1 MFYPQHNRL
10 EVALNNKSNNNNNNN
25 SNSDITAK
33 NQSKK
38 GIGEKTQNRGNVGG
52 RQGYN
57 GIKEI
62 KGKER
67 LKKGLFTSVKGSL
80 DFCI

>member
-1 MFYPQHNRL
+1 MFYPQHNSL
-10 EVALNNKSNNNNNNN
+10 EVALNNMSNNNNNNN
-25 SNSDITAK
+25 SNNDTTAK
-33 NQSKK
+33 NQNKNS
-38 GIGEKTQNRGNVGG
+38 IREKIQNRGNVGG

-67 LKKGLFTSVKGSL
+67 LKKGLFTSVK
-80 DFCI
+80 

>member
-1 MFYPQHNRL
+1 MFYHQHNSL
-10 EVALNNKSNNNNNNN
+10 KVTLNNKSNNNNNNN
-25 SNSDITAK
+25 SDSDTTAK
-33 NQSKK
+33 NQSKNS
-38 GIGEKTQNRGNVGG
+38 IGEKTQNRGNVGG

-67 LKKGLFTSVKGSL
+67 LKKGLFTSGK
-80 DFCI
+80 

>member
-1 MFYPQHNRL
+1 MFYHQHNSL
-10 EVALNNKSNNNNNNN
+10 KVTLNNKSNNNNNNN
-25 SNSDITAK
+25 TNSDTTAK
-33 NQSKK
+33 NQSKNS
-38 GIGEKTQNRGNVGG
+38 IGEKTQNRGNVGG

-67 LKKGLFTSVKGSL
+67 LKKGLFTSGK
-80 DFCI
+80 

>member
-1 MFYPQHNRL
+1 MFYPQHNSL
-10 EVALNNKSNNNNNNN
+10 EVALNNKSNNNNN

-33 NQSKK
+33 NPSKK

-67 LKKGLFTSVKGSL
+67 LKKGLFTSVK
-80 DFCI
+80 

>member
-1 MFYPQHNRL
+1 M
-10 EVALNNKSNNNNNNN
+10 EVALNNMSNNNNN
-25 SNSDITAK
+25 SNNDTTAK
-33 NQSKK
+33 NQNKNS
-38 GIGEKTQNRGNVGG
+38 IREKIQNRGNVGG

-67 LKKGLFTSVKGSL
+67 LKKGLFTSVK
-80 DFCI
+80 